1 MAWKECVESCKEPA
15 KRSPGPSAALAIS
28 TYVWPPRCYLT
39 PFQRLQFTQAEVDPN
54 MQGQRFS
61 SVLASR

>member
-28 TYVWPPRCYLT
+28 TYVWLPRCSLT
-39 PFQRLQFTQAEVDPN
+39 PFQCLQFTKAEVDPSV
-54 MQGQRFS
+54 QWKRFS
-61 SVLASR
+61 PVLASR

>member
-39 PFQRLQFTQAEVDPN
+39 PFRCLQFTQAEVDPN
-54 MQGQRFS
+54 MQGKRFS